1 MDVSMVG
8 PKKIITILLL
18 TDQNHALWRK
28 RLSQI
33 RYNVFADEQLVAG
46 LAPAGSAGGTG

>member
-1 MDVSMVG
+1 MVG

-33 RYNVFADEQLVAG
+33 RYNVFADEQLVRDLHRQACAHAG
-46 LAPAGSAGGTG
+46 RT